1 MIEHSLMMN
10 MNFIEAMLS
19 RSTVSIG
26 QETRQYFSGKTIM
39 VTGGGGSIGSY
50 LCKVLVDCGVKVL
63 IIYEKNEY
71 NLYMTL
77 HLLGESTTRI
87 IPLLGD
93 VLDVV
98 RLDMVFKNYKVDYV
112 FHTAAYKHVTM
123 VERNIYEG
131 LKNNVFGTL
140 ALLGMVD
147 KYQIPNFLM
156 VSSDKAVRPTS
167 IMGASKKIAENIV
180 LTSKGVGKKQ
190 VVRFGNVLWSSGS
203 VLPLFR
209 KQLLS
214 KKPVTLTDEG
224 VTRYFMS
231 VKEAILLILKTAMIE
246 KSGVFVFEMKE
257 PVKIKDMID
266 RLAGFLGVQ
275 DYEIMITGLRTG
287 EKMHEELTLGEG
299 LVRTEVKDV
308 SYVTGERVD
317 AMDLVLPVLRECM
330 ETNKVTEVRKLL
342 DQLDIGYNSD
352 GGVVDELWL
361 ESYVRH
367 VDTIYGDAQ
376 SYFWENLETP

>member
-1 MIEHSLMMN
+1 MLEHSLMMN
-10 MNFIEAMLS
+10 MEFIETMLS
-19 RSTVSIG
+19 RQNVSIG
-26 QETRQYFSGKTIM
+26 QKTRQHFAGKTVM
-39 VTGGGGSIGSY
+39 VTGGGSIGSY

-71 NLYMTL
+71 NLYVTL
-77 HLLGESTTRI
+77 HLLGESKTVI

-98 RLDMVFKNYKVDYV
+98 RLDMVFKIYSIDYV

-123 VERNIYEG
+123 VERNVYEG

-140 ALLGMVD
+140 ALINMVA
-147 KYQIPNFLM
+147 KYKIPNFLM

-167 IMGASKKIAENIV
+167 IMGASKRIAENIV
-180 LTSKGVGKKQ
+180 LTTQGSCKRQ

-203 VLPLFR
+203 VLPLFK

-214 KKPVTLTDEG
+214 GQPVTLTDEN

-231 VKEAILLILKTAMIE
+231 VKEAILLILKTAMIDQ
-246 KSGVFVFEMKE
+246 SGVFVFEMKD
-257 PVKIKDMID
+257 PIKIKDMVD
-266 RLAGFLGVQ
+266 RLAGFLGVKEYQ
-275 DYEIMITGLRTG
+275 IKLIGLRTG
-287 EKMHEELTLGEG
+287 EKLYEELTLGEG
-299 LVRTEVKDV
+299 LVRTKVKDIF
-308 SYVTGERVD
+308 YVTGEQV
-317 AMDLVLPVLRECM
+317 APMDYILPILRRLM
-330 ETNKVTEVRKLL
+330 EDNKVNEIRKLL

-361 ESYVRH
+361 ESYVRN
-367 VDTIYGDAQ
+367 VDSIYGDAQ
-376 SYFWENLETP
+376 SYFWEALKNP